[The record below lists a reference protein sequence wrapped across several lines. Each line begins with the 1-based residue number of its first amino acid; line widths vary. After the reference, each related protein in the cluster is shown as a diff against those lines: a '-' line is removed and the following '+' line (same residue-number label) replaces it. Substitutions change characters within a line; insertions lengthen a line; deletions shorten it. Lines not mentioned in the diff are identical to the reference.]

1 MISEIMQYLDSNIDD
16 IDYDATGTTGNIFDN
31 VLPTSPDTAVMVE
44 NTGGFPR
51 DMRNT
56 EYFEPSIRILVRGD
70 QDPRTARDLA
80 NDIIDE
86 MGTLA
91 SMEFVDSDAEWRVVK
106 CQAIQAMPINIG
118 RDDNDRHRFSCNFEL
133 EVQRKE

>member
-1 MISEIMQYLDSNIDD
+1 MISEIMKYYDNKLDD

-31 VLPTSPDTAVMVE
+31 VLPSSPDKAVMVE

-51 DMRNT
+51 DMRNVA
-56 EYFEPSIRILVRGD
+56 YFMPTIRILVRGD

-80 NDIIDE
+80 QKIIDTS
-86 MGTLA
+86 GTLA

-118 RDDNDRHRFSCNFEL
+118 RDDNNRHRFSCNFEL
-133 EVQRKE
+133 EVQKKE